1 MNKDNLR
8 VQSMGQEKLIYHLVL
23 IYYPSIGLYNTL
35 IVILS
40 LFTIYDIPYSIYYLY
55 TISIVFPLGLANI
68 LLFHFPVPKAVLVSN
83 YLPLPDNCLIH
94 NKFFPTNNRLK
105 KNYYCI

>member
-40 LFTIYDIPYSIYYLY
+40 LFSLY
-55 TISIVFPLGLANI
+55 TIYRI
-68 LLFHFPVPKAVLVSN
+68 LYTIYILFQLFFRLV
-83 YLPLPDNCLIH
+83 
-94 NKFFPTNNRLK
+94 
-105 KNYYCI
+105 